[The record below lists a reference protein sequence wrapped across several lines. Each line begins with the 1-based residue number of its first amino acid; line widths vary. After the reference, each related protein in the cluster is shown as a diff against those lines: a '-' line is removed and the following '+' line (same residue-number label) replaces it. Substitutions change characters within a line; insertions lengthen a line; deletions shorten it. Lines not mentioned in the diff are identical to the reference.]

1 MQLELEANEVAHVI
15 NILAKLPNES
25 MTFPTVLK
33 MKEQYDAAT
42 SQATTEQED

>member
-1 MQLELEANEVAHVI
+1 MQLNLEDQEVAHVI

-25 MTFPTVLK
+25 MTFPIVLK

-42 SQATTEQED
+42 APVMTEPAD